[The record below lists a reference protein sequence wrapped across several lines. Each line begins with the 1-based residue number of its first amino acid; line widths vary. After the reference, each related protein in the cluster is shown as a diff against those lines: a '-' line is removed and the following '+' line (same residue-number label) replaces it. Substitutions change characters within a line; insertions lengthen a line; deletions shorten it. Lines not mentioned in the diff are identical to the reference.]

1 MKGKQEILD
10 NIEREEKY
18 MADKNNPMDL
28 DEWANHNGW
37 IDALKWVLEI
47 EDTYRKISPKKDI
60 THLLEGANNDT
71 IARANKRLAKELGFG
86 RKDNDVDSQDD
97 SIRDG
102 LLYAPQQ
109 CVT

>member
-47 EDTYRKISPKKDI
+47 EDTYRKILPKKDI
-60 THLLEGANNDT
+60 THLEEGANNDT

>member
-1 MKGKQEILD
+1 MKDKQEILD

-47 EDTYRKISPKKDI
+47 EDTYRKILPKKDI
-60 THLLEGANNDT
+60 THLLKGANNDT
-71 IARANKRLAKELGFG
+71 IKRAHKRLAKELGFG

-109 CVT
+109 CVA